1 MSPRP
6 EFSRRVAA
14 ASIPETPM
22 SIDMAASEPERRA
35 LAKRFGLVSLG
46 RLSGR
51 ARLARAPARDGSGPA
66 IRVEFGFEAEA
77 IQLCVATLE
86 PTPAQHAETG
96 LIAEF
101 AAADDPERA
110 DADIAFDGVDPP
122 EPLRGGA
129 VDLGELLAQHLGLAL
144 DPYPRAPGAEF
155 AAPPPEGPRPG
166 PFAELAARLGTA
178 RGAGR

>member
-1 MSPRP
+1 MTPAP

-14 ASIPETPM
+14 AAISETPM
-22 SIDMAASEPERRA
+22 SIAVRASKAERRA
-35 LAKRFGLVSLG
+35 LAKRFGLASLD

-51 ARLARAPARDGSGPA
+51 ASLARAPARDGSGPA

-77 IQLCVATLE
+77 VQLCVATLE
-86 PTPAQHAETG
+86 PAPARLAETG

-101 AAADDPERA
+101 AAAPDGA

-155 AAPPPEGPRPG
+155 AAPPPEEPRPS
-166 PFAELAARLGTA
+166 PFAELAARLGTT
-178 RGAGR
+178 GEAGR

>member
-1 MSPRP
+1 MTPAP

-14 ASIPETPM
+14 AAVSETPM
-22 SIDMAASEPERRA
+22 SISIKASEAERRA
-35 LAKRFGLVSLG
+35 LAKRFGLASLD
-46 RLSGR
+46 RLGGR
-51 ARLARAPARDGSGPA
+51 ASLARAPARDGSGPA
-66 IRVEFGFEAEA
+66 IRVEFAFEAEA
-77 IQLCVATLE
+77 VQLCVATLE
-86 PTPAQHAETG
+86 PAPARLAETG

-101 AAADDPERA
+101 ATANAPDGA

-155 AAPPPEGPRPG
+155 AAPPPEEPRAG

-178 RGAGR
+178 RRAGR